1 MKFIEYSAKLSPIK
15 KWGLL
20 EIEWAILGGQS
31 GENAGGHGLLRAWSG
46 AEIRHHE
53 RCRNQARDS
62 VVCRTGIRSRAFGL
76 ARAFVAYSVIQMC
89 GSSRSIGAQK
99 TICSCCGRVQ
109 MGWYDCRLRRVRD
122 LSSAGFR
129 IVLELEVRRIECGA
143 CASVKRERLEFLADN
158 PHFTKRFAFY
168 VGRRCRQAAIR
179 DVAKELKLDRIIRL
193 ELAD

>member
-1 MKFIEYSAKLSPIK
+1 M
-15 KWGLL
+15 GLL

-99 TICSCCGRVQ
+99 NDGSSGNRV
-109 MGWYDCRLRRVRD
+109 GDFGG
-122 LSSAGFR
+122 S
-129 IVLELEVRRIECGA
+129 
-143 CASVKRERLEFLADN
+143 KR
-158 PHFTKRFAFY
+158 
-168 VGRRCRQAAIR
+168 
-179 DVAKELKLDRIIRL
+179 
-193 ELAD
+193 